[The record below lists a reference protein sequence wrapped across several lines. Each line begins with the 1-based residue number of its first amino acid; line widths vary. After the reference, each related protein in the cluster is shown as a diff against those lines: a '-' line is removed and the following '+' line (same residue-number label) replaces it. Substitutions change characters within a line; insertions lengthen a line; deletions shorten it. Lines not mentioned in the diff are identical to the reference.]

1 MDCILPS
8 LHKLE
13 EDGGRREADKLEQC
27 LWKSYLSWDQRL
39 LRPSQT
45 PLCYWGLLINFFE
58 WIVVMLLFYFKFFF
72 FNDLGSVWL
81 LQLDKA
87 YPRDFMQRG
96 RVRVLLKKEDGT
108 LCNPAITSSK
118 GQLPFLF
125 EMEICN

>member
-1 MDCILPS
+1 MNS
-8 LHKLE
+8 
-13 EDGGRREADKLEQC
+13 GYA
-27 LWKSYLSWDQRL
+27 S
-39 LRPSQT
+39 
-45 PLCYWGLLINFFE
+45 
-58 WIVVMLLFYFKFFF
+58 LLFLIFF

-125 EMEICN
+125 EMEICNYFLGYPTLENHYMSE